1 MAKKRIHQIA
11 KELDVASADILFL
24 AKELGLEVK
33 TASSGLTPEEEEL
46 VVLSFN
52 ETKNNEDT
60 ANNDEVSTSDSVSD
74 DDDKPQELEDKAEPS
89 EDVEDETETSVDV
102 EVSDNIQIIEIPS
115 KSTPEELSELIN
127 VDATQIVGDLMNLGI
142 MQSMTSELNDDE
154 IEKLLEKYD
163 LIPEII
169 EKVEV
174 KRSEIL
180 QLEEFIDTDEELL
193 VRSPIIT
200 VMGHVDHGKTSL
212 LDYIRNE
219 KVADG
224 EAGGITQHVGAY
236 KVDTGE
242 LGITFIDTPGHEA
255 FTQMRA
261 RGANVTDIVVLVVAA
276 DDGIM
281 PQTIEAINHSK
292 AAGVPIVVAVNKC
305 DLPDANPAL
314 VKADLTKY
322 EIIAEDLGGDTP
334 VVEVSALK
342 GDGIDDLLET
352 LSLVAEIEELKSNPN
367 ANASGYIIESRME
380 VGRGNVATVVVT
392 RGTLKQGDFLYAG
405 GAFCRIKSMFDHT
418 NKILKKVIPGSP
430 VDIIGWDESP
440 NSGDQFVV
448 VKNQKEAKSKA
459 EENKTLLKDFD
470 SSAYTVQSRVSEMMK
485 LLQEG
490 ELNTINIIL
499 KADTN
504 GSVEAIKDG
513 LMKLSSDEVQI
524 QIVHSAV
531 GGIVLSDVDLAGATS
546 SLIVGFN
553 VRPDSQARNMAQ
565 SKGIDVRT
573 YQIIYEL
580 LDDITEALQG
590 EMTIKTEEAVIG
602 MVDVRTTFRAP
613 KVGVVAGS
621 IVTEGRVEIDSKARL
636 LRDGVVIYEGTVT
649 SLRRFKDNVEKVLE
663 GLECGI
669 GLTDYKDIK
678 EGDVIEILGEV
689 EIK

>member
-11 KELDVASADILFL
+11 KELDVASADIVFL
-24 AKELGLEVK
+24 SNELGIEVK
-33 TASSGLTPEEEEL
+33 TASSGLTPDEEEL
-46 VVLSFN
+46 VVLAFKEKNMSN
-52 ETKNNEDT
+52 ESTQ
-60 ANNDEVSTSDSVSD
+60 NDEVSTTVVSINEPEVSTTED
-74 DDDKPQELEDKAEPS
+74 DEDISKETILEEKEIDI
-89 EDVEDETETSVDV
+89 V
-102 EVSDNIQIIEIPS
+102 EVITG
-115 KSTPEELSELIN
+115 STPEELSEVIN
-127 VDATQIVGDLMNLGI
+127 IEATQIVGDLMSLGI
-142 MQSMTSELNDDE
+142 MQSMTSELSDEE

-163 LIPEII
+163 LLPEFIDRVVI
-169 EKVEV
+169 
-174 KRSEIL
+174 KRSEIIEL
-180 QLEEFIDTDEELL
+180 QEFEDDEENLST
-193 VRSPIIT
+193 RSPIIT

-236 KVDTGE
+236 KVDSGE

-342 GDGIDDLLET
+342 GDGVDDLLET

-367 ANASGYIIESRME
+367 TNASGYIIESRME

-405 GAFCRIKSMFDHT
+405 GAFCRVKSMFDHT
-418 NKILKKVIPGSP
+418 NKVLNNVIPGSP

-440 NSGDQFVV
+440 NSGDQFVA

-459 EENKTLLKDFD
+459 DQNKTVLKDFD
-470 SSAYTVQSRVSEMMK
+470 SSSYTVQSRVSEMMK

-490 ELNTINIIL
+490 ELNTINVIL

-513 LMKLSSDEVQI
+513 LLKLSSDEVQI
-524 QIVHSAV
+524 QIVHAAV

-602 MVDVRTTFRAP
+602 MVEVRTTFRAP

-621 IVTEGRVEIDSKARL
+621 VVTEGRVEIDSKARL
-636 LRDGVVIYEGTVT
+636 LRNGVVVYEGTVT
-649 SLRRFKDNVEKVLE
+649 SLRRFKDNVERVLE

-678 EGDVIEILGEV
+678 EGDVIEILGEI

>member
-52 ETKNNEDT
+52 ETKDNENT
-60 ANNDEVSTSDSVSD
+60 TNNDVVSTSDSTSD
-74 DDDKPQELEDKAEPS
+74 AEDKPQEVEEKTDPVEDA
-89 EDVEDETETSVDV
+89 EDETEPSVDV

-180 QLEEFIDTDEELL
+180 QLEEFSDTDEELL

-448 VKNQKEAKSKA
+448 VKSQKEAKSKA

>member
-11 KELDVASADILFL
+11 KELDVASADIVFL
-24 AKELGLEVK
+24 ANELGIEVK

-46 VVLSFN
+46 VLLAFN
-52 ETKNNEDT
+52 EQNVTKDSTTDDT
-60 ANNDEVSTSDSVSD
+60 VEIIEKTDSTDSETQETQTYEKYDEQTD
-74 DDDKPQELEDKAEPS
+74 
-89 EDVEDETETSVDV
+89 TESVD
-102 EVSDNIQIIEIPS
+102 IQIIEVPS
-115 KSTPEELSELIN
+115 GCTPEELSSIIN
-127 VDATQIVGDLMNLGI
+127 IDATQIVGDLMSLGI
-142 MQSMTSELNDDE
+142 MQSMTSQLKDKE
-154 IEKLLEKYD
+154 IETLLEKYD
-163 LIPEII
+163 LMPEIV
-169 EKVEV
+169 EKVEI

-180 QLEEFIDTDEELL
+180 ALQEFQDEEQNLT

-200 VMGHVDHGKTSL
+200 VMGHVDNGKTSL

-236 KVDTGE
+236 KVESGD

-342 GDGIDDLLET
+342 GDGVDDLLET
-352 LSLVAEIEELKSNPN
+352 LSLVAEIEELKANPN
-367 ANASGYIIESRME
+367 TNASGYIIESRME

-405 GAFCRIKSMFDHT
+405 GAFCRVKSMFDHT
-418 NKILKKVIPGSP
+418 NKVLKNVIPGSP

-440 NSGDQFVV
+440 NSGDQFVA
-448 VKNQKEAKSKA
+448 VKSQKEAKAKA
-459 EENKTLLKDFD
+459 EQNKTLLKDFD
-470 SSAYTVQSRVSEMMK
+470 SSSYTVQSRVSEMMQ

-490 ELNTINIIL
+490 ELNTINVIL

-513 LMKLSSDEVQI
+513 LLKLSSDEVQI
-524 QIVHSAV
+524 EIVHSAV
-531 GGIVLSDVDLAGATS
+531 GGIVLSDVDLAGATN

>member
-11 KELDVASADILFL
+11 KELDVASADIVFL
-24 AKELGLEVK
+24 ANELGIEVK

-46 VVLSFN
+46 VLLAFN
-52 ETKNNEDT
+52 EQNVTEDST
-60 ANNDEVSTSDSVSD
+60 TDDTVEIIEKTDSTDSETQETQTDEKD
-74 DDDKPQELEDKAEPS
+74 DEQTD
-89 EDVEDETETSVDV
+89 TESVD
-102 EVSDNIQIIEIPS
+102 IQIIEVPS
-115 KSTPEELSELIN
+115 GCTPEELSSIIN
-127 VDATQIVGDLMNLGI
+127 IDATQIVGDLMSLGI
-142 MQSMTSELNDDE
+142 MQSMTSQLKDKE
-154 IEKLLEKYD
+154 IETLLEKYD
-163 LIPEII
+163 LMPEIV
-169 EKVEV
+169 EKVEI

-180 QLEEFIDTDEELL
+180 ALQEFQDEEQNLT

-236 KVDTGE
+236 KVESGD

-292 AAGVPIVVAVNKC
+292 AAGVRIVVAVNKC

-342 GDGIDDLLET
+342 GDGVDDLLET
-352 LSLVAEIEELKSNPN
+352 LSLVAEIEELKANPN
-367 ANASGYIIESRME
+367 TNASGYIIESRME

-405 GAFCRIKSMFDHT
+405 GAFCRVKSMFDHT
-418 NKILKKVIPGSP
+418 NKVLKNVIPGSP

-440 NSGDQFVV
+440 NSGDQFVA
-448 VKNQKEAKSKA
+448 VKSQKEAKAKA
-459 EENKTLLKDFD
+459 EQNKTLLKDFD
-470 SSAYTVQSRVSEMMK
+470 SSSYTVQSRVSEMMQ

-490 ELNTINIIL
+490 ELNTINVIL

-513 LMKLSSDEVQI
+513 LLKLSSDEVQI
-524 QIVHSAV
+524 EIVHSAV
-531 GGIVLSDVDLAGATS
+531 GGIVLSDVDLAGATN

>member
-11 KELDVASADILFL
+11 KELDVASADIVFL
-24 AKELGLEVK
+24 ANELGIEVK

-46 VVLSFN
+46 VLLAFN
-52 ETKNNEDT
+52 EQNVTEDST
-60 ANNDEVSTSDSVSD
+60 TDDTVEIIEETDSTDSETQEAQTDEKD
-74 DDDKPQELEDKAEPS
+74 DEQTD
-89 EDVEDETETSVDV
+89 TESVD
-102 EVSDNIQIIEIPS
+102 IQIIEVPS
-115 KSTPEELSELIN
+115 GCTPEELSSIIN
-127 VDATQIVGDLMNLGI
+127 IDATQIVGDLMSLGI
-142 MQSMTSELNDDE
+142 MQSMTSQLKDKE
-154 IEKLLEKYD
+154 IETLLEKYD
-163 LIPEII
+163 LMPEIV
-169 EKVEV
+169 EKVEI

-180 QLEEFIDTDEELL
+180 ALQEFQDEEQNLT

-236 KVDTGE
+236 KVESGD

-342 GDGIDDLLET
+342 GDGVDDLLET
-352 LSLVAEIEELKSNPN
+352 LSLVAEIEELKANPN
-367 ANASGYIIESRME
+367 TNASGYIIESRME

-405 GAFCRIKSMFDHT
+405 GAFCRVKSMFDHT
-418 NKILKKVIPGSP
+418 NKVLKNVIPGSP

-440 NSGDQFVV
+440 NSGDQFVA
-448 VKNQKEAKSKA
+448 VKSQKEAKAKA
-459 EENKTLLKDFD
+459 EQNKTLLKDFD
-470 SSAYTVQSRVSEMMK
+470 SSSYTVQSRVSEMMQ

-490 ELNTINIIL
+490 ELNTINVIL

-513 LMKLSSDEVQI
+513 LLKLSSDEVQI
-524 QIVHSAV
+524 EIVHSAV
-531 GGIVLSDVDLAGATS
+531 GGIVLSDVDLAGATN